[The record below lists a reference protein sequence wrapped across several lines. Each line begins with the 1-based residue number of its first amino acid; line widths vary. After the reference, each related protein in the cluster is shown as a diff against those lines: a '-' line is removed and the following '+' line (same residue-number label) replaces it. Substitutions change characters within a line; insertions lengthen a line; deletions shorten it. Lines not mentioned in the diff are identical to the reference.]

1 MEASGTSSP
10 ISPVIAPEH
19 APGKITAPEHSP
31 GKITAPEHSP
41 GKITAPEHPPE
52 KIIAPE
58 HPPETI
64 TAPEHTPRKITKAV
78 MLFFGGAD
86 DREALSLA
94 ARIGGHSH
102 VELTVVRFLPSEAW
116 ALELQR
122 RSKLRT
128 GSFSE
133 KRGLISKRAS
143 LGDSSAEPPQGQNGT
158 EGKRPVV
165 IPESDGAPN
174 GDQEQVRESPELAR
188 RTNLTSDDERAPS
201 TSSEASSVSVVVD
214 RLQPDRERALDE
226 AALAFLYAEVKRDH
240 SEGRPVK
247 ATFQNVE
254 LDEQSVWTAVK
265 VSRGLLY

>member
-19 APGKITAPEHSP
+19 PPG
-31 GKITAPEHSP
+31 
-41 GKITAPEHPPE
+41 
-52 KIIAPE
+52 
-58 HPPETI
+58 
-64 TAPEHTPRKITKAV
+64 KITKAV
-78 MLFFGGAD
+78 MLFFGGPD

-122 RSKLRT
+122 QAKLRQP

-143 LGDSSAEPPQGQNGT
+143 LGDSSAEPPQEEGPNVA
-158 EGKRPVV
+158 EGKRPAV

-188 RTNLTSDDERAPS
+188 RTNLTSDDRAPS

-247 ATFQNVE
+247 ATFEHVE

-265 VSRGLLY
+265 VSRGLLL